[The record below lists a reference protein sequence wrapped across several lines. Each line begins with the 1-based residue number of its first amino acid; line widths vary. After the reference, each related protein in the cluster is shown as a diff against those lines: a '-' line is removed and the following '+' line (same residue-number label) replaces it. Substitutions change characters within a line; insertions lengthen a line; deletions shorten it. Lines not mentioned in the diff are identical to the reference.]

1 MPLSQRPSK
10 VTILTILFIGIMGIS
25 TGSIFARYA
34 EAPPLVISAYR
45 TGIAASV
52 MAPIAF
58 IYHRKELLTIRG
70 KDMLYVFMAG
80 TFLALHFATWITS
93 LFYTSVASSVVIV
106 ETIPIWT
113 ALLSPLVTK
122 DKTSLL
128 SWIGIGLSFVGM
140 LIITTGDFSIGGKAL
155 IGDLLAL
162 AGAWFGTFYFLA
174 GRVVRPRMSL
184 SSYSFICYG
193 TACLLL
199 LLTSL
204 ALGLPLKG
212 FSTRTWWAFAG
223 MGLVSQIMGHSSYNW
238 ALKHVSAGLVAVAL
252 LGEPLGATFLAWLL
266 FQETLTLAK
275 VIGGGAILAGIVLAV
290 KGEKS

>member
-1 MPLSQRPSK
+1 MALHESPSK
-10 VTILTILFIGIMGIS
+10 ITILTVLFIGIIGIS

-34 EAPPLVISAYR
+34 EAPSLVISTYR
-45 TGIAASV
+45 TGIAATF
-52 MAPIAF
+52 MAPIAL
-58 IYHRKELLTIRG
+58 IHYRQELLSIKQ
-70 KDMLYVFMAG
+70 KDLIYVFLAG
-80 TFLALHFATWITS
+80 LFLALHFATWITS

-122 DKTSLL
+122 DRTSLL
-128 SWIGIGLSFVGM
+128 SWLGIGLSFIGM
-140 LIITTGDFSIGGKAL
+140 IIITTGDFSIGKKAL

-174 GRVVRPRMSL
+174 GRVVRPRMGL
-184 SSYSFICYG
+184 PSYTFICYG
-193 TACLLL
+193 TAFAILLS
-199 LLTSL
+199 TSL
-204 ALGLPLKG
+204 ILGLPLRG

-266 FQETLTLAK
+266 FHESLTIAK
-275 VIGGGAILAGIVLAV
+275 IIGGTAILTGIILAAR
-290 KGEKS
+290 GENS